1 LLLTSLLGF
10 PSEMGLGKTIE
21 ILALI
26 LSTRKERG
34 SARSLAGKVEVSK
47 EQRSQACEQGLGSTR
62 RYEQQWIG
70 EWGVTS
76 ENDTVHTVAAKC
88 SQARGETVTPQQI
101 VALNKVAFPAL
112 NLKTKFMKG
121 MSIRLRMSERAAVR
135 DVSSRTRNE
144 RAKGSGV
151 KEEGGHEGLNSGD
164 LNSEDLSQESS
175 NANAAGLHS
184 LAAEMDVVSGD
195 AYGRVVAHGGTLIV
209 VPVHL
214 VSQWLCEIEKAV
226 GSALNVKKYTAE
238 NKLHRRC
245 AFTVGGAFIQQYAS
259 IASIQQ
265 MPVLLCNSMP
275 LLLSFN
281 GMPLAFAA

>member
-1 LLLTSLLGF
+1 
-10 PSEMGLGKTIE
+10 MGLGKTIE

-47 EQRSQACEQGLGSTR
+47 EQRSQACVQGLGSAQR
-62 RYEQQWIG
+62 NEQQWIG

-88 SQARGETVTPQQI
+88 SQARGDTVTPQQI

-175 NANAAGLHS
+175 HANAAGLHS